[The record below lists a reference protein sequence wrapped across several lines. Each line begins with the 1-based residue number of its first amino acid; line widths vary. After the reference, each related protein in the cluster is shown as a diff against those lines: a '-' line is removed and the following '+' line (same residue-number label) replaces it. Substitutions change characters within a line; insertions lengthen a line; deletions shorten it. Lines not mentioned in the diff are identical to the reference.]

1 VMLFMKRLW
10 HACVGPLVTLPEG
23 VRERAFYFPQG
34 HIEQVEAST
43 NQGIDQHMPLYDLP
57 SKDPFIFRISDPFFR
72 I

>member
-1 VMLFMKRLW
+1 MDLGKTRLE
-10 HACVGPLVTLPEG
+10 LTLPR

-57 SKDPFIFRISDPFFR
+57 FKDPLSCDQCAISG
-72 I
+72 